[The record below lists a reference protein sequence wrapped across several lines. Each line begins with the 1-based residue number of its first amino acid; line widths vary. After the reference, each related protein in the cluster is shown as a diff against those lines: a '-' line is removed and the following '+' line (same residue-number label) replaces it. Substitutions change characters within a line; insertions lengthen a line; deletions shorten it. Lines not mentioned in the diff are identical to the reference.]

1 MQKLEV
7 KIISVIRVEMIIGLE
22 GRIDVTD
29 FCMQ

>member
-29 FCMQ
+29 F